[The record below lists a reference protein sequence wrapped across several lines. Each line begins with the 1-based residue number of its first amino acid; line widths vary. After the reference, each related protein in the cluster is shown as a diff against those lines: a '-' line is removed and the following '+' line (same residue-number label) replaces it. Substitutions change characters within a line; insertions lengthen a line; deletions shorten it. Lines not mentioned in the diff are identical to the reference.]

1 MHILRRNTRLDNQ
14 KVRSLDSI
22 PKEEPSI
29 SWKCDNRTE
38 QTFLIIQ
45 SGIPTQYV
53 PDLFSA
59 TPEEMAEL
67 QKVVQQ
73 FREMGKEMFGAK
85 MFSYIGQ
92 TSLENLHANL
102 QIVPRYDGQVTFG
115 DTRFVDPGFGRG
127 VDPIRNQ
134 IMSDGQYSELI
145 DAMREHLKGRPQEET
160 EEEPV
165 EE

>member
-1 MHILRRNTRLDNQ
+1 MPCTYC
-14 KVRSLDSI
+14 V
-22 PKEEPSI
+22 
-29 SWKCDNRTE
+29 
-38 QTFLIIQ
+38 
-45 SGIPTQYV
+45 GIPDWIIKKYDHWTVYLKKNQAYLGSVIIALNRHV